1 MNQYKGKG
9 GDDMLKNRNIPFG
22 YCIMNGKYV
31 VNEQE
36 AEVVQQ
42 IFARYIGGDSLKTI
56 AEQITVPYNSCKP
69 KWNKNMVSR
78 VLVNRRYLG
87 ENGYPAIIS
96 QEDFDNANQMKA
108 ARYIKGEKKGTSP
121 KTETIIIRAEY
132 EPTDEIQKKTNEISR
147 MLDTTDA
154 DKEKLIQQIFRC
166 AEMKYSVLKPI
177 YSGGEVNA

>member
-31 VNEQE
+31 VNERE

-78 VLVNRRYLG
+78 VLINRKYIG
-87 ENGYPAIIS
+87 ENGWQAIIPK
-96 QEDFDNANQMKA
+96 EDFDNANQMKA
-108 ARYIKGEKKGTSP
+108 ARYIKGVIKGTSP
-121 KTETIIIRAEY
+121 KTEPIIIRAEY
-132 EPTDEIQKKTNEISR
+132 ELTDEIQKKTNEISR
-147 MLDTTDA
+147 MLDTPDS

-166 AEMKYSVLKPI
+166 AEMKYAVLKPI
-177 YSGGEVNA
+177 YSGGEANA